1 MDPDLPA
8 TSVALRTVS
17 PHVEQ
22 SQQSTP
28 EKTPTLK
35 WLTWAERLLAGCCP
49 RIGVLD
55 VGASAAVA
63 AAAKTMGLSYRVL
76 DSDDDVGVEPYDCV
90 LSILPKTK
98 YIVAFCYRALKAW
111 SGLLPGGHMALV
123 MREEA
128 YAVVRRFLPLHARSL
143 DLEAEAKTA
152 YVWRKPIAKMLGGHK
167 TRHAAKPQKTASRG

>member
-8 TSVALRTVS
+8 TSVALRTVC
-17 PHVEQ
+17 PHEEQ
-22 SQQSTP
+22 SHQSTP

-55 VGASAAVA
+55 IGASATVA
-63 AAAKTMGLSYRVL
+63 AAAKAMGLPYRIL

-90 LSILPKTK
+90 FSVLSKSK
-98 YIVAFCYRALKAW
+98 YIAAFCYRALKAW
-111 SGLLPGGHMALV
+111 YHLQPGGHMVLV

-128 YAVVRRFLPLHARSL
+128 YAVLRRFLPLHARSL
-143 DLEAEAKTA
+143 ELDGEAKTA
-152 YVWRKPIAKMLGGHK
+152 YVWKKPITKMWGGHK
-167 TRHAAKPQKTASRG
+167 TRHAAKSQKTASRG